1 MKKTIIDRLQ
11 KLQVKMA
18 DKFPDINSGGCCVA
32 AAHVAYQLKYRHN
45 IPVCVRVECWGEDEM
60 GDIDVARSNVENT
73 ALATTHDW
81 NSNGIR
87 FWHVIAEFEHNGN
100 TYHFDSKGL
109 AKVAFLECG
118 GTISELS
125 GISENVLYKGALT
138 VEEALVLASKQD
150 GWNPCFDRKD
160 IPKLMNLISAQ
171 LR

>member
-45 IPVCVRVECWGEDEM
+45 IPVRVRVENWYDDGPNN
-60 GDIDVARSNVENT
+60 IDVVRTHLENT
-73 ALATTHDW
+73 AMATTRDW

-87 FWHVIAEFEHNGN
+87 FAHVIAEFDYGDT
-100 TYHFDSKGL
+100 TYHFDSNGL
-109 AKVAFLECG
+109 ATRQFVG
-118 GTISELS
+118 GGDGRIEVS
-125 GISENVLYKGALT
+125 GISQSALYEGALT